1 MGKSRNCGQSTGRMS
16 TAAMRLAY
24 VLPFVVALSVIA
36 AAGTVPLQET
46 GVRRK
51 ALVENL
57 IGETSIFLECG
68 QSDSWSDVEVMKRRG
83 GYSDKEM
90 AEALSEVL
98 DRTTGDTNAWRGRI
112 RAGAAI
118 VLGKYGTAENLPL
131 LRKIALAKDDPAA
144 VCAYQSYQR
153 LAPFDAIVDL
163 VDETYGDSSAKYYRR
178 IRGLFFRSMEAAVDA
193 GNLTPEQRLR
203 VIEFAKRR
211 VAKEADVRDVLEL
224 DGVLSRLD
232 GGYASSRERALNI
245 GQALKRDT
253 AVDAVELHCAVE
265 RLTTARD
272 LILDADRR
280 NAEGASGRGL
290 QK

>member
-1 MGKSRNCGQSTGRMS
+1 MGKNRNCGQSTGRMS

-68 QSDSWSDVEVMKRRG
+68 QSDSWSDVEAMKRRG

-131 LRKIALAKDDPAA
+131 
-144 VCAYQSYQR
+144 
-153 LAPFDAIVDL
+153 F
-163 VDETYGDSSAKYYRR
+163 SSAKYYRR

-265 RLTTARD
+265 RLKTARD

-280 NAEGASGRGL
+280 TAEGASGRGL

>member
-1 MGKSRNCGQSTGRMS
+1 MGKSMNDRQSAGLMS

-24 VLPFVVALSVIA
+24 MLPFAALLVIA
-36 AAGTVPLQET
+36 AAETAPLQET
-46 GVRRK
+46 GARRE
-51 ALVENL
+51 ALVESL
-57 IGETSIFLECG
+57 VGETSIFLECG
-68 QSDSWSDVEVMKRRG
+68 QSDSWSDVEAMKRRG

-118 VLGKYGTAENLPL
+118 VLGKYGSVESLPR
-131 LRKIALAKDDPAA
+131 LRKIALAKNDPAA

-153 LAPFDAIVDL
+153 LAPFDAVVDL
-163 VDETYGDSSAKYYRR
+163 VDETYCDSSAKYFRR

-193 GNLTPEQRLR
+193 GNLTSEQRLR
-203 VIEFAKRR
+203 VIDFAKRR

-253 AVDAVELHCAVE
+253 AVDAIELRFAVE
-265 RLTTARD
+265 RLKAARD
-272 LILDADRR
+272 LILDADKK
-280 NAEGASGRGL
+280 NAERTAGKGAR
-290 QK
+290 K